1 MTVTTDALWTQTVQC
16 IAEEAGLDAEEINAH
31 DEFAS
36 DLGVNDI
43 LGRSLAANLTTNLK
57 KEIPATV
64 TEDYPTVEALYRYLQ
79 ASAPKKTTP
88 SSPTKT
94 VTSPKS
100 KTSTPKSRV
109 PLSVLLQGNPSTST
123 RTIFLVPD
131 GSGSGMAYATIPV
144 ISPDVC
150 LVAMNSP
157 YLTQASEY
165 RCSIEEISRMWVD
178 EVRKRQPKGPYILG
192 GWSAGGYYS
201 YELAKQL
208 ISEGERVDKLIL
220 LDSPVR
226 PEFEELPLE
235 VVKYLSSRN
244 LMGNWGT
251 KKTPSWLVDHFSST
265 LRAVHNYF
273 PKAMQRS
280 KMPEVF
286 IIWCREGV
294 LSHEKMLET
303 GLDLNVKVTRFL
315 LEGKMKDGK
324 PNFGPHGWDR
334 LFPGGKVNVATMSG
348 NHFTLINKPYVNDLG
363 PLLADVAHS
372 DPKRRRNQWQTFRG

>member
-1 MTVTTDALWTQTVQC
+1 MAVATDALWTQTVQC
-16 IAEEAGLDAEEINAH
+16 IANEVGLDAEEINAQ
-31 DEFAS
+31 DEFSS
-36 DLGVNDI
+36 DLGVNGI
-43 LGRSLAANLTTNLK
+43 LGRSLAANLTSILK
-57 KEIPATV
+57 KEIPATI
-64 TEDYPTVEALYRYLQ
+64 TEDYPTVESLYKYLQ
-79 ASAPKKTTP
+79 ASAPKNTAL
-88 SSPTKT
+88 SSPAKT
-94 VTSPKS
+94 ISSLKN
-100 KTSTPKSRV
+100 KTSTPKSKV
-109 PLSVLLQGNPSTST
+109 PLSVVLQGNPSTSK

-165 RCSIEEISRMWVD
+165 QCSIEEISRMWVD
-178 EVRKRQPKGPYILG
+178 EVRKRQAKGPYILG

-201 YELAKQL
+201 YELAKAL
-208 ISEGERVDKLIL
+208 ISGGERVDKLIL

-226 PEFEELPLE
+226 PDFEELPIE
-235 VVKYLSSRN
+235 VVKHLSSRN

-251 KKTPSWLVDHFSST
+251 KGTPSWLVDHFAST
-265 LRAVHNYF
+265 LRAVRNYF
-273 PKAMQRS
+273 PKPMQRS

-286 IIWCREGV
+286 VIWCREGV

-315 LEGKMKDGK
+315 LEGKKKDGK
-324 PNFGPHGWDR
+324 PHFDTHGWDR

-348 NHFTLINKPYVNDLG
+348 NHFTLINKPYV
-363 PLLADVAHS
+363 S
-372 DPKRRRNQWQTFRG
+372 I